1 MELSLLSASLR
12 LIFANNITWYAMTM
26 KGRFSSALAVFRRYK
41 YLIVVGLCS
50 LYVGFLNDS
59 SLVRRLGYRY
69 EIGVLKDEIEK
80 YRAEYEDY
88 TQKLN
93 DLTANPE
100 DIEKIAREKYLMKK
114 PNEDIYVFEDDLP

>member
-12 LIFANNITWYAMTM
+12 PIFANNITWYAMTM

>member
-1 MELSLLSASLR
+1 MLSASLR

>member
-1 MELSLLSASLR
+1 MLSASLR
-12 LIFANNITWYAMTM
+12 PIFADNITWYAMTM

>member
-1 MELSLLSASLR
+1 
-12 LIFANNITWYAMTM
+12 M

>member
-1 MELSLLSASLR
+1 MLSASLR
-12 LIFANNITWYAMTM
+12 PIFANNITWYAMTM

>member
-12 LIFANNITWYAMTM
+12 PIFADNITWYAMTM

>member
-1 MELSLLSASLR
+1 MELSLLFASLR
-12 LIFANNITWYAMTM
+12 PIFADNITWYAMTM

-114 PNEDIYVFEDDLP
+114 PDEDIYVFEDDLP